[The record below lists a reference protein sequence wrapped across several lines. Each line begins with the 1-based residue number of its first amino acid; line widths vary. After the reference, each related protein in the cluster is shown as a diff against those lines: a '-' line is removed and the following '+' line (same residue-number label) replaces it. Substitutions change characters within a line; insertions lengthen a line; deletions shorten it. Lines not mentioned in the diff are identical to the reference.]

1 MEGEVLEI
9 KSLMI
14 GFSYMHPFVAAGG
27 LLLTIDLLLGSG
39 EQEAGFAKQ
48 TVIKAGVLIF
58 LLNGSRNGGYIVNF
72 INKLPMN
79 SYIAA
84 LKPNYCYSVIR

>member
-1 MEGEVLEI
+1 M
-9 KSLMI
+9 KS
-14 GFSYMHPFVAAGG
+14 G
-27 LLLTIDLLLGSG
+27 
-39 EQEAGFAKQ
+39 AGFFGGIV
-48 TVIKAGVLIF
+48 T
-58 LLNGSRNGGYIVNF
+58 GYIVNF

>member
-1 MEGEVLEI
+1 MVPVMEGYMAYIADSPGIAPGMVDGFISYEI
-9 KSLMI
+9 RRR
-14 GFSYMHPFVAAGG
+14 FFWWYCAG
-27 LLLTIDLLLGSG
+27 LLAL
-39 EQEAGFAKQ
+39 
-48 TVIKAGVLIF
+48 
-58 LLNGSRNGGYIVNF
+58 YIVNF